1 MNYNSPTDSSEY
13 ALLSDSEVKFLL
25 AESHKGDKNARD
37 RLVKCNL
44 KLVHSIVNR
53 FSNRG
58 YELEDLFQFGVI
70 GLVKAIDKF
79 DLSYDVKFSTYAV
92 PLIIGEIKRFL
103 RDDSII
109 KVSRSLKRTAYL
121 AKRTREKLRN
131 KLGREIKISEIA
143 KEIDICEEDIII
155 ALDAVKEV
163 GSLYEEVYRDDSH
176 ALTVLDQ
183 LKDDK
188 TSEQEWVDK
197 LNLKEALEKLNSR
210 ERLIIFLRYFQ
221 DKTQAEIA
229 AVIGVSQVQVSRLE
243 KKTLQKIKSFMG

>member
-1 MNYNSPTDSSEY
+1 MKYHGSTVNCDS
-13 ALLSDSEVKFLL
+13 ALLSNEEVKALL
-25 AESHKGDKNARD
+25 LKSQNGDKEARD

-53 FSNRG
+53 FNNRG
-58 YELEDLFQFGVI
+58 YDLEDLFQYGVI

-143 KEIDICEEDIII
+143 QEINISEEDILI

-176 ALTVLDQ
+176 ALYVLDQ
-183 LKDDK
+183 LKDEK
-188 TSEQEWVDK
+188 ISEQEWVDK
-197 LNLKEALEKLNSR
+197 LNLKEALDKLSPR

-243 KKTLQKIKSFMG
+243 KKTLHKIKTLMG